1 MTEKIKEYILEG
13 NYQSAES
20 ICEKLDPSDVYKEIL
35 MLAYDMDSIC
45 VYSFIQ
51 YMISKTNSITWN
63 ELATEVMMHP
73 LCYIEGAY
81 SAALFHARELLKLEY
96 NANNL
101 ERILFF
107 YDIPEKLIKKSEAEA
122 IAKELLN
129 IEPDNKAAQHILTG
143 HPWSEL
149 LTDGN

>member
-13 NYQSAES
+13 NYQLAEN
-20 ICEKLDPSDVYKEIL
+20 ICEKLDPSDVYNEIL

-51 YMISKTNSITWN
+51 YMISKTNSIVWN
-63 ELATEVMMHP
+63 ELAMEVMIHI

-96 NANNL
+96 NAKNL
-101 ERILFF
+101 ENILFF
-107 YDIPEKLIKKSEAEA
+107 YDIPEKLIKKSEAES

-143 HPWSEL
+143 RPWSEL